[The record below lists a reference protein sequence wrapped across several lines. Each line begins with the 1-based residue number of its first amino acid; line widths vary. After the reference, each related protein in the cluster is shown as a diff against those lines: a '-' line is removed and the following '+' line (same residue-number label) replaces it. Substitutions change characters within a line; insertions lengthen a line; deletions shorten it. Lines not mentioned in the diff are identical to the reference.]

1 MGQVRAR
8 KLSEMRVPKKQANP
22 IDIQVGNR
30 VRIRRMLIGM
40 SQERLGDLLGLTFQ
54 QVQKYEKGVN
64 RIGAGRLFEVARI
77 LNVPIDFFYE
87 GLGGAAGQPG
97 MGDSESAP
105 VMEFVSSGEGLQLS
119 LAFMKIKDAKVRK
132 RVLDLVKSLAE
143 EEEQKKRAAER
154 INKLRNLS
162 FNMNSAEANGEYDNV
177 PAYVRRN
184 MELFGN
190 TLTSV
195 EQFYSKYT
203 VKKDEND
210 ETQISTINTFL
221 DGKKPD

>member
-1 MGQVRAR
+1 
-8 KLSEMRVPKKQANP
+8 MRVPKKQANP

-64 RIGAGRLFEVARI
+64 RIGAGRLFEVSRI
-77 LNVPIDFFYE
+77 LNVPVDFFYE
-87 GLGGAAGQPG
+87 GLSAAGDQPG
-97 MGDSESAP
+97 MGENQSAP

-143 EEEQKKRAAER
+143 DEEQK
-154 INKLRNLS
+154 N
-162 FNMNSAEANGEYDNV
+162 
-177 PAYVRRN
+177 
-184 MELFGN
+184 
-190 TLTSV
+190 
-195 EQFYSKYT
+195 
-203 VKKDEND
+203 
-210 ETQISTINTFL
+210 
-221 DGKKPD
+221 

>member
-1 MGQVRAR
+1 
-8 KLSEMRVPKKQANP
+8 VPKKQANP

-64 RIGAGRLFEVARI
+64 RIGAGRLFEMARI
-77 LNVPIDFFYE
+77 LNVPVDFFYE
-87 GLGGAAGQPG
+87 GVNAHTGQAGAADG
-97 MGDSESAP
+97 ESAP

-143 EEEQKKRAAER
+143 EEAQK
-154 INKLRNLS
+154 
-162 FNMNSAEANGEYDNV
+162 V
-177 PAYVRRN
+177 
-184 MELFGN
+184 
-190 TLTSV
+190 
-195 EQFYSKYT
+195 
-203 VKKDEND
+203 
-210 ETQISTINTFL
+210 
-221 DGKKPD
+221 

>member
-1 MGQVRAR
+1 LRAD
-8 KLSEMRVPKKQANP
+8 SEFEKRVPKKQANP

-77 LNVPIDFFYE
+77 LNVPVDFFYE
-87 GLGGAAGQPG
+87 GVNAGPNHAGANDTEG
-97 MGDSESAP
+97 AP

-143 EEEQKKRAAER
+143 EEAQK
-154 INKLRNLS
+154 S
-162 FNMNSAEANGEYDNV
+162 
-177 PAYVRRN
+177 
-184 MELFGN
+184 
-190 TLTSV
+190 
-195 EQFYSKYT
+195 
-203 VKKDEND
+203 
-210 ETQISTINTFL
+210 
-221 DGKKPD
+221 